1 MELEEMQ
8 AIWSQMSDQIENQ
21 KKLTNKLIMEMT
33 QERFKNKIGIISKYE
48 GMGAV
53 ICFAAAILILFQ
65 LSKLDTWYLLISG
78 IFTIAYLIL
87 LPIYIL
93 RSINT
98 MKRINII
105 SNTYK
110 ETLIEYAKNRKQFLF
125 SQRLGIYL
133 NFILMIVS
141 LPVIIKLFK
150 DEDIFVTNVE
160 VLYWYIPIMTLFL
173 TFFSKWGYGKYKRLT
188 ASATKILEEL
198 QEPKTLS

>member
-1 MELEEMQ
+1 MQ

-173 TFFSKWGYGKYKRLT
+173 IFFSKWGYGKYKRLT

>member
-48 GMGAV
+48 GMGAL

-78 IFTIAYLIL
+78 IFTIAYLIF

-173 TFFSKWGYGKYKRLT
+173 IFFSKWGYGKYKRLT

>member
-21 KKLTNKLIMEMT
+21 KRLTNKLIMEMT

-48 GMGAV
+48 GMGAL

-65 LSKLDTWYLLISG
+65 LSKLDTWYLLTSG
-78 IFTIAYLIL
+78 IFTIAYLIF

-173 TFFSKWGYGKYKRLT
+173 IFFSKWGYGKYKRLT

>member
-65 LSKLDTWYLLISG
+65 LSKLDTWYLLTSG
-78 IFTIAYLIL
+78 VFTIAYLIF

-173 TFFSKWGYGKYKRLT
+173 IFFSKWGYGKYKRLT

>member
-173 TFFSKWGYGKYKRLT
+173 IFFSKWGYGKYKRLT